1 MAVVPVQ
8 SMGPMERAEPELA
21 SSPSPAPE
29 RARELTLRALLFGS
43 ALGVLLAAGNVYT
56 GLKTGF
62 IDGGSITSALLG
74 FAFFS
79 TFRRLAGGPFGTLEN
94 NVAQTTASSAAI
106 MGFAIGLPGAI
117 PALQLLGHTYPGWAL
132 AAWGVGLGGVGI
144 FIALVLR
151 RKLIVGE
158 RLPFPT
164 GAATAEVIETVG
176 ASRQTAL
183 VRARLLVTTAV
194 AAMIVTWFR
203 DGKPSLIPQSTA
215 FGGAVLGVSLA
226 SLTVGVSWSPLLVST
241 GVLMGFRNALSM
253 LIGGFV
259 SWVLIAPWLV
269 RSQIVSGPGFVQ
281 DLPWLTWPGV
291 GLLLASSFVPLV
303 LDWRGL
309 VRSFRDI
316 PALLR
321 RREASDD
328 STAASDRFRLAKPL
342 LLVSLLLL
350 LVVARV
356 AFHLPLLLT
365 ALGLLVAMLLA
376 NVCARTAGETD
387 LAPTGV
393 LGTLT
398 QIMFGGIGVVTSL
411 FNGSITSGI
420 GSQTAQTLW
429 AFRAGN
435 QLKASPRAQV
445 WAEILGAVLGALI
458 SVPVY
463 IVIVK
468 AYGIGTEA
476 MPSPSAM
483 SWKTTAQAVLEGL
496 STTPRH
502 AGVAGA
508 LGFGV
513 GVVLSILARGGRWG
527 RFMPSPAA
535 MGMAALS
542 PFSLSA
548 AVCVGGVL
556 VPVFARPRRGGDS
569 GAALMSVAAGGIA
582 GESVMG
588 VVVAF
593 LMAAGLL

>member
-8 SMGPMERAEPELA
+8 SMGPMEQAEPELA
-21 SSPSPAPE
+21 SSPSHAPE

-43 ALGVLLAAGNVYT
+43 ALGVLLASGNVYT

-79 TFRRLAGGPFGTLEN
+79 TFKRRAGGPFGMLEN

-117 PALQLLGHTYPGWAL
+117 PALQLLGYTYPGWAL

-151 RKLIVGE
+151 RKLIVSE

-176 ASRQTAL
+176 SSRQTAL
-183 VRARLLVTTAV
+183 VRARLLVATAV

-259 SWVLIAPWLV
+259 SWVCIAPWLV
-269 RSQIVSGPGFVQ
+269 SRHLVSGPGFVQ

-303 LDWRGL
+303 MDWRGL

-321 RREASDD
+321 RREAVDD
-328 STAASDRFRLAKPL
+328 STAASDRFRLGKPL
-342 LLVSLLLL
+342 LIVSLLIL

-365 ALGLLVAMLLA
+365 VVGLLVAMLLA

-411 FNGSITSGI
+411 VNGSITAGI

-445 WAEILGAVLGALI
+445 WAEILGAVLGALV

-468 AYGIGTEA
+468 AYGISTEA

-513 GVVLSILARGGRWG
+513 GLVLTILARGRWG

-535 MGMAALS
+535 MGMAALC
-542 PFSLSA
+542 PFSLSFT
-548 AVCVGGVL
+548 VCLGGVL
-556 VPVFARPRRGGDS
+556 TLVAARSRSRDES

-588 VVVAF
+588 VLVAF
-593 LMAAGLL
+593 LIATGLL